1 MGARSLCAI
10 ALVSGIAFGGAAA
23 AAEAA
28 APPAGA
34 VLSPDGKRAA
44 WVSEDAK
51 SVWNETRAS
60 ATSEWRDPERLLSI
74 RGTVGKLVFSPDS
87 KQLAFENPRGD
98 HGFIAV
104 YDLKANKLGYADP
117 SFGTDTGPVWSA
129 DGTQLSFTRTYA
141 GSPAQPVTA
150 PAPSFGAWSPP
161 PARGG
166 DVFKVADIL
175 QAPISYGP
183 EASGDGRSI
192 AYITREATARA
203 IYFMRSG
210 TPSRRVVNYPDDD
223 GRELSQLAVSRSGG
237 AIAYVRDSSPNDEGE
252 ILNPGSDVDT
262 PHRLVYVVPSRAGVP
277 RMLGDGLAPA
287 FTPDD
292 KMLVW
297 VNGTSVM
304 GVTLSWDD
312 EGHLTDAGAPAPLFT
327 VASGTPSNLRFSPDG
342 SKLLYSRSNGVEVF
356 DMATHTTAAIAH
368 TGASDAN
375 PVWSPDGTQ
384 IAFRRS
390 VSGQPWAIWV
400 ADAATLT
407 PRLVWQA
414 STGLGSSYYS
424 LDQNPTF
431 ESQPGDQLLWSDDGT
446 IAFVW
451 EADGWRHL
459 YSVPV
464 AGGTPTLLTPGDGEV
479 ETAEVARDHK
489 SIVYATNIGE
499 IGRRHLFSVGFHG
512 SAPQA
517 ITGGHP
523 SQWAPAPLADGELAY
538 VEGSYNDPPTV
549 FLRDSAG
556 TVSKGGPDLPA
567 GYPRD
572 ELVEPQLVQF
582 PSSIDHKTVAG
593 QLFVPK
599 HPTGCGLIFPHGG
612 PSRQMLP
619 GYHYYDTY
627 SVLYEM
633 NQYFA
638 SHGCVVLSVDYRG
651 GIMYGNAW
659 RTFPG
664 RGGTSAAEYQDIQGG
679 AAFLLAQPQVDPAK
693 VGIYGLSYG
702 GYLTT
707 LGVSRNSDIFH
718 VAWDMAGNAG
728 NAAVANLASWTAPIL
743 IEQGDDDRNVD
754 FSSNVSVVA
763 AIKAQK
769 PSLELATRVFPN
781 EQHEMYM
788 RFEDLV
794 EAYDT
799 GGQWV
804 LNHLLPAQGGVSAP
818 GEVDAT
824 VPATLS
830 LSVAGP
836 ATFGALTPG
845 ATQDYNAQTT
855 ASVTST
861 AGDAALSV
869 ADTGGAPAGHLANG
883 PFALASALQA
893 RAVRGSGSDAP
904 FGAIGATPLSLLSFT
919 GPVGSESIGLQFR
932 QHVDAG
938 EGLRTGA
945 YGKTLTFT
953 LSTTT
958 P

>member
-1 MGARSLCAI
+1 MRWGLLG
-10 ALVSGIAFGGAAA
+10 ALVWGAAIGCYA
-23 AAEAA
+23 APAYA
-28 APPAGA
+28 APPPDGA
-34 VLSPDGKRAA
+34 VLSPDAKRAVWTA
-44 WVSEDAK
+44 EDAK
-51 SVWNETRAS
+51 SVWSETRAS
-60 ATSEWRDPERLLSI
+60 PTAQWRDAERLLAI

-98 HGFIAV
+98 HAFIAV
-104 YDLKANKLGYADP
+104 YDLKTNKLGYADP
-117 SFGTDTGPVWSA
+117 SFGTDSAPVWSA
-129 DGTQLSFTRTYA
+129 DGTQLSFVRSYGGA
-141 GSPAQPVTA
+141 PVPVTA
-150 PAPSFGAWSPP
+150 PAPSFGKWSMPP
-161 PARGG
+161 VRTN
-166 DVFKVADIL
+166 DVFTVADIL

-183 EASGDGRSI
+183 EPSGDGRSI

-223 GRELSQLAVSRSGG
+223 GRELSQLAVSQAGG
-237 AIAYVRDSSPNDEGE
+237 AIAYVRDSSPNSAGE

-292 KMLVW
+292 KTLVW
-297 VNGTSVM
+297 VNGTTVMSVS
-304 GVTLSWDD
+304 LSYDA
-312 EGHLTDAGAPAPLFT
+312 EGILTSAGTPAPLFT
-327 VASGTPSNLRFSPDG
+327 VASGTPSNLRFSADG

-368 TGASDAN
+368 TGASDAT

-384 IAFRRS
+384 IAFRRT

-407 PRLVWQA
+407 PRQVWQA

-431 ESQPGDQLLWSDDGT
+431 ESQPGDQFLWSDDGT

-451 EADGWRHL
+451 EVDGWRHL

-464 AGGTPTLLTPGDGEV
+464 TGPPAPPTLLTPGDGEV
-479 ETAEVARDHK
+479 ETAEVTRDRK

-512 SAPQA
+512 GAPQA

-549 FLRDSAG
+549 FVRDAAG
-556 TVSKGGPDLPA
+556 ATSEGGPDLPER
-567 GYPRD
+567 YPRD

-582 PSSIDHKTVAG
+582 PSSIDHMTVAG

-599 HPTGCGLIFPHGG
+599 HPTGCGVIFPHGG

-627 SVLYEM
+627 TVLYEM

-664 RGGTSAAEYQDIQGG
+664 RGNTSASEYQDIQGG
-679 AAFLLAQPQVDPAK
+679 AAFLLAQPGVDPAK

-728 NAAVANLASWTAPIL
+728 TAALANLASWTAPTL
-743 IEQGDDDRNVD
+743 IEQGDDDRNVN
-754 FSSNVSVVA
+754 FSSNVSVVR

-799 GGQWV
+799 GGQWM
-804 LNHLLPAQGGVSAP
+804 LTHLFPNATSAP
-818 GEVDAT
+818 PVEVGGT
-824 VPATLS
+824 VPSTLS
-830 LSVAGP
+830 LTLGTPPSL
-836 ATFGALTPG
+836 GAFTPG
-845 ATQDYNAQTT
+845 VAKDYSAETT

-861 AGDAALSV
+861 AADAALSV
-869 ADTGGAPAGHLANG
+869 SDPGHLANG
-883 PFALASALQA
+883 
-893 RAVRGSGSDAP
+893 
-904 FGAIGATPLSLLSFT
+904 SFT
-919 GPVGSESIGLQFR
+919 LPEPLQVTFSKAAWTGPATNDPVTIGFK
-932 QHVDAG
+932 QHINADDK
-938 EGLRTGA
+938 LRTGV
-945 YGKTLTFT
+945 YSRTLTFT